1 MSYKV
6 YRNLHNGKLS
16 IKNSASGLVVGHCDA
31 VIMFHCDFR
40 VSKKGVDR
48 IRRIR
53 QKSVVATVNGD
64 IYHMTGFTPYKGRDV
79 PLYTGYNYNRD
90 WHTVDSWDKVTF
102 EPYQYDTFVY
112 RDTEKPIYSAKITAI
127 DSIGNIITQ
136 Q

>member
-16 IKNSASGLVVGHCDA
+16 IKNSASGLVVGHCDN

-40 VSKKGVDR
+40 VSKKGVER

-64 IYHMTGFTPYKGRDV
+64 IYKMQGFTPYKGRDV
-79 PLYTGYNYNRD
+79 RLYGSDDYSVSAGD
-90 WHTVDSWDKVTF
+90 PWDKVTF

-112 RDTEKPIYSAKITAI
+112 RDTEKPIYSAKITML

-136 Q
+136 